1 MAFYPERWRNAR
13 RTLTMSVDCPTIDA
27 RRLLHKKEESAMST
41 LAADTTPEVEQLQLA
56 LLRGMP
62 AWRKLQLA
70 GGMNRM
76 VRTLAIQGLRR
87 RYPAASAADLDRY
100 LVEQRLGPVL
110 AARVY
115 GPLPSAAPDHAERAG

>member
-1 MAFYPERWRNAR
+1 
-13 RTLTMSVDCPTIDA
+13 
-27 RRLLHKKEESAMST
+27 MST

-56 LLRGMP
+56 LLRQMP

-76 VRTLAIQGLRR
+76 VRTLALQGLRR

-100 LVEQRLGPVL
+100 LAEQRLGPVL